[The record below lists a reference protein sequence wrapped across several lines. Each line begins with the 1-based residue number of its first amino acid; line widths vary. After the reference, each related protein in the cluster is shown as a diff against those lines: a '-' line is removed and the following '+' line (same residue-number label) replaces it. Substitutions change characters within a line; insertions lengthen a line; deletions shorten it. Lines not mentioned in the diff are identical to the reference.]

1 VISFLSLSSKAPAN
15 AGTPKSEGKG
25 IIARYDRDRTTM
37 MTVQAASSNVGY
49 PKRAKRTE
57 KRCIVRCFVVLFA
70 EARIIQQFQ
79 QVSSSRRILFASK
92 CNEFVSV
99 EAIVEAMR
107 SWHDIDIINVHGAI
121 FVKTENDGR
130 DKRPTIEEGVR

>member
-57 KRCIVRCFVVLFA
+57 KRCIVRCFVVLLA
-70 EARIIQQFQ
+70 EARISFPASFFIASNFIRVEMQRICQ
-79 QVSSSRRILFASK
+79 RRGNRRGNAQLARYRY
-92 CNEFVSV
+92 N
-99 EAIVEAMR
+99 
-107 SWHDIDIINVHGAI
+107 
-121 FVKTENDGR
+121 
-130 DKRPTIEEGVR
+130 